1 MSVSAQTEEYF
12 LVEECRVYKVDR
24 ERIEDP
30 VLEML
35 NNYSL
40 FCKGKKLTFKGE
52 IGSGSYGFVYNIE
65 IDDIE
70 YALKVQMIRK
80 IQNFKELAAE
90 VSLSNMVKEYRRKDG
105 QRIAVPVFDCFY
117 LCNKL
122 VRGACEGI
130 MVYIM
135 EKGEDS
141 IEGLISTKPSD
152 RYGDVAIKSMLCRE
166 AIIKNME
173 NIHVMVTEAS
183 LINIDV
189 KPGNS
194 VYNFKPYGEGGK
206 VLINPI
212 LIDFGPNFCFTNPF
226 EVINMEKLNAILRNY
241 KVDGKPVLNK
251 NLDIEDCRLI
261 ISFILQLQYALKAL
275 LLLDSKELDRERR
288 MEVISSV
295 FFRPQ
300 IEGELICIRKFLE
313 ILVRPSKRQLWLSV
327 STRVILNSDYVD
339 AKHTFSFKRN
349 FFYYILSKRMPNV
362 REDYQTMCLQMTK
375 FYNKA
380 MEYMG
385 DPTRSNLQLANLIEL
400 RRLSRQP
407 PPNRIEGREQKTY
420 KAMGYAPRRNPDEGS
435 VNSLNSI
442 LDEFENISS
451 NVSNEEPS
459 KSKTEVMSMKLKKK
473 LGF

>member
-1 MSVSAQTEEYF
+1 MSVSEQTKEYF
-12 LVEECRVYKVDR
+12 LVEECRVYKVDV
-24 ERIEDP
+24 ERTQDT
-30 VLEML
+30 VQEML
-35 NNYSL
+35 KNYSL
-40 FCKGKKLTFKGE
+40 FCEGKRITYKSQMGA
-52 IGSGSYGFVYNIE
+52 GSYGFVFSVK
-65 IDDIE
+65 IDEIE
-70 YALKVQMIRK
+70 YAVK
-80 IQNFKELAAE
+80 IQKIKTFDNFKTLAVE
-90 VSLSNMVKEYRRKDG
+90 VTLSNMLKEYRRKDG

-117 LCNKL
+117 LCNKE
-122 VRGACEGI
+122 VRGACDGV
-130 MVYIM
+130 MVHIM

-141 IEGLISTKPSD
+141 IEGLISTKSSD
-152 RYGDVAIKSMLCRE
+152 RYGDVAIKSMLCRD

-226 EVINMEKLNAILRNY
+226 EVINMEKLNNILRNY

-261 ISFILQLQYALKAL
+261 ISFILQLQYTLKAL
-275 LLLDSKELDRERR
+275 LILDSKELDRERR
-288 MEVISSV
+288 KEVISSI

-300 IEGELICIRKFLE
+300 MEGELICIRKFLE

-339 AKHTFSFKRN
+339 EKHTFFFKRN
-349 FFYYILSKRMPNV
+349 FFYYILSKRMPNI
-362 REDYQTMCLQMTK
+362 REDYQTMCLQITN

-380 MEYMG
+380 MEHMG

-407 PPNRIEGREQKTY
+407 APNRIEGRIQKTY
-420 KAMGYAPRRNPDEGS
+420 KAMGYAPTREPEERS

-442 LDEFENISS
+442 LNEFENISS

-459 KSKTEVMSMKLKKK
+459 KSKTEVMGMKLKKK